1 MEEKDDPKAPFEPS
15 ILSFEDEEK
24 IVFSSGSLPIIKED
38 NRENNQN
45 DSLEKPIKRR
55 KSKSFDINQQKLTF
69 NSKIKVFISVLLV
82 CLGLLFIPFHSVADT
97 YLITYEQYKLFHSIE
112 KIVSFQ
118 TLNSSALKNLFHF
131 FNLFLN
137 KDFMSGFAC
146 LLYTLFHP
154 FIAMKVIYGANIS
167 FFCVILMQIM
177 YKSRRP
183 SWEKWEGDKIDSS
196 YKDIIIECE
205 SSYGNPS
212 SSLFIFIFYSI
223 YSLYAYKQ
231 FYFLPHTHM
240 NGFLKFVLLFIFMS
254 FIITEYI
261 LLLFYKMHYLHDM
274 IFTTCIT
281 LIMICLLI
289 GFDYKLQNMFFRA
302 TKNLFK
308 VRKNKIK
315 FFLYCFLQ
323 LFLGIIFF
331 NFTASDISS
340 YNIEE
345 KIMISDSCT
354 KQQKE
359 EKSLTNTFM
368 DISYIFCMLGTFW
381 GAALTLENPPGEWW
395 YHPERFYYSQVI
407 DDKIEEKSELT
418 SYNIG
423 LLLLKGGITV
433 IVFFGLW
440 LLFNFIPYV
449 SFTLNFIINC
459 FKYFILFF
467 ICTGILPIVYGFM
480 GLNKDKKG
488 LNKKINDFV
497 EEKVKIE
504 LNSSHLFKSSLFVQ
518 CFDRTRIPIIAGNK
532 QIPYIQV
539 LSTKEL
545 INPNEE
551 ESFQNL

>member
-1 MEEKDDPKAPFEPS
+1 
-15 ILSFEDEEK
+15 
-24 IVFSSGSLPIIKED
+24 
-38 NRENNQN
+38 
-45 DSLEKPIKRR
+45 
-55 KSKSFDINQQKLTF
+55 
-69 NSKIKVFISVLLV
+69 
-82 CLGLLFIPFHSVADT
+82 
-97 YLITYEQYKLFHSIE
+97 
-112 KIVSFQ
+112 
-118 TLNSSALKNLFHF
+118 
-131 FNLFLN
+131 
-137 KDFMSGFAC
+137 
-146 LLYTLFHP
+146 
-154 FIAMKVIYGANIS
+154 
-167 FFCVILMQIM
+167 MQIM
-177 YKSRRP
+177 YQSRRP
-183 SWEKWEGDKIDSS
+183 SWEKWEGDKNDSS

-205 SSYGNPS
+205 SSYSNPS

-240 NGFLKFVLLFIFMS
+240 NGFLKLVLLFIFMS

-281 LIMICLLI
+281 LIMVCLLI

-359 EKSLTNTFM
+359 EISLTNSFM
-368 DISYIFCMLGTFW
+368 DVSYIFCMLGTFW

-395 YHPERFYYSQVI
+395 YHPERFYYSHVI
-407 DDKIEEKSELT
+407 DNKIEEKSELS
-418 SYNIG
+418 SYNIS

-433 IVFFGLW
+433 LIFFVLW
-440 LLFNFIPYV
+440 FIFSFIPYV
-449 SFTLNFIINC
+449 NFTFNFIINC

-467 ICTGILPIVYGFM
+467 ICTGILPIIYGFM

-532 QIPYIQV
+532 QIPYIQAI
-539 LSTKEL
+539 STKEL